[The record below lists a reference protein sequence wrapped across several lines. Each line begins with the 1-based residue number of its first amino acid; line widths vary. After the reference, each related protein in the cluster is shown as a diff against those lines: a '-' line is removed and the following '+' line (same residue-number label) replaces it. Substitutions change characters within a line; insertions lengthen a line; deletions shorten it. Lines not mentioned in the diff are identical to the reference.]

1 MICRSMRSVCRRGCV
16 PLPAPRRISVGP
28 LSGIASNSEERMGHA
43 ALTVMV
49 EQEYTET
56 EDATMA
62 RVAELMAP
70 YDDRWRRLRSPR
82 CSTGWAAGL
91 AWNTPMPIASATP
104 SPPGRLRITRGSSMC
119 STSWATRR
127 RRWSVAIPPPTM
139 PRKRPTRTQRSAQRR
154 GFWRGRTGPVNPL
167 LPKQRVAGSTPVSRS
182 KPRNP
187 QQRVEVSPPVSP
199 SKSPPI
205 GRASAF

>member
-1 MICRSMRSVCRRGCV
+1 
-16 PLPAPRRISVGP
+16 
-28 LSGIASNSEERMGHA
+28 MGHA

-56 EDATMA
+56 EDATLA
-62 RVAELMAP
+62 CVAELMAP

-167 LPKQRVAGSTPVSRS
+167 LPKPIMQAQLDAVAAELNGRHRQTLGWA
-182 KPRNP
+182 
-187 QQRVEVSPPVSP
+187 SP
-199 SKSPPI
+199 SEKFAEAVALT
-205 GRASAF
+205 G